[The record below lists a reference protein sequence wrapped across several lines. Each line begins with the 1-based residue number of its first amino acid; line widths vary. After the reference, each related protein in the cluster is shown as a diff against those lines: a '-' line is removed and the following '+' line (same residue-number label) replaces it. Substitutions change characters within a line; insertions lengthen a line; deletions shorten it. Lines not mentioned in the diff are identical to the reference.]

1 MMVQLRNAH
10 EQLDLITRQA
20 RWSIW
25 AFLAILM
32 FSSTALRVTGAVIAN
47 GSLVDLTT
55 AQISHPLG
63 GALTSINVQ
72 PGSAVVKGSILMTID
87 STAIN
92 RQAQVAKMNRF
103 ELLARR
109 ARLQAEQSQ
118 RTSIDFPVSILN
130 EADLQARNAI
140 VTEQMRFRQSRSARL
155 EEERLL
161 ANQISQLEAILVQ
174 YSTQLEANKRQLE
187 LLNTELVDL
196 RALKA
201 RGLVTIPRV
210 NASERAAIQLEA
222 NHSALEASRL
232 EMEGRISALRQ
243 QQASQRHLRIE
254 QLDSE
259 LSQIARELGEQIG
272 RMETATD
279 EASKATITAPISGK
293 VEQLAYRTLGSAIP
307 GNALIM
313 TIVPTSGN
321 REVEAKVRP
330 RDIDLV
336 RHGQGVRMI
345 LATAGNTS
353 RMELGGTVNYIAAD
367 AIIDDRSGGSYYS
380 VRVALSAGSLTKARD
395 LRNGTPLEVYFVTA
409 DRSILSYLLRPLT
422 DQFMRAFRS

>member
-1 MMVQLRNAH
+1 MIVQPVKANER
-10 EQLDLITRQA
+10 LDLITRQA

-25 AFLAILM
+25 AFVAILM
-32 FSSTALRVTGAVIAN
+32 LSSTVLRLSGAVIAN
-47 GSLVDLTT
+47 GSIVDLST

-72 PGSAVVKGSILMTID
+72 SGSAVVKGSILMTVD

-92 RQAQVAKMNRF
+92 RQVQAAKTNRF

-118 RTSIDFPVSILN
+118 RASIDFPVSILN
-130 EADLQARNAI
+130 ESDPQARDAL

-155 EEERLL
+155 EEGRLL

-187 LLNTELVDL
+187 LLNAELVDL

-222 NHSALEASRL
+222 THSALVASGLEA
-232 EMEGRISALRQ
+232 EGRIAALRQ
-243 QQASQRHLRIE
+243 QYASQRHLRIE

-259 LSQIARELGEQIG
+259 LSQITRELGEQEG
-272 RMETATD
+272 RMKTATN
-279 EASKATITAPISGK
+279 EASKASIAAPISGT
-293 VEQLAYRTLGSAIP
+293 VEQLAYRTLGSGIP
-307 GNALIM
+307 GNTPIM
-313 TIVPTSGN
+313 TIVPASGN
-321 REVEAKVRP
+321 RQVEAKVKA

-336 RHGQGVRMI
+336 RHGQHVRMVI
-345 LATAGNTS
+345 ATAGKTS
-353 RMELGGTVNYIAAD
+353 RMELGGKVHYIAAD
-367 AIIDDRSGGSYYS
+367 AIIDDRSDNSYYL
-380 VRVALSAGSLTKARD
+380 VRVALNARSSTKARE

>member
-1 MMVQLRNAH
+1 MVQTRKAG

-25 AFLAILM
+25 AFLAILVL
-32 FSSTALRVTGAVIAN
+32 SSTVLRVTGAVIAN

-72 PGSAVVKGSILMTID
+72 QGSTVVKGSVLMTID
-87 STAIN
+87 STAVN
-92 RQAQVAKMNRF
+92 RQAQAAKINRF

-118 RTSIDFPVSILN
+118 RTTIDFPVSILN
-130 EADLQARNAI
+130 ATDVQARNAI

-187 LLNTELVDL
+187 LLNAELVDL

-201 RGLVTIPRV
+201 RGLVTVPRV
-210 NASERAAIQLEA
+210 NASERAAIQLES

-232 EMEGRISALRQ
+232 ETQGRISGLRQ
-243 QQASQRHLRIE
+243 QQAGQRHLRIE

-259 LSQIARELGEQIG
+259 LSQIARELGEQVG

-279 EASKATITAPISGK
+279 EASKASITAPISGK

-307 GNALIM
+307 GNAHIM
-313 TIVPTSGN
+313 TIVPPSGN
-321 REVEAKVRP
+321 RQVEAKVRP

-336 RHGQGVRMI
+336 RQRQRVRMI
-345 LATAGNTS
+345 LATAGEKS
-353 RMELGGTVNYIAAD
+353 RMELGGTVDYIAAD
-367 AIIDDRSGGSYYS
+367 VIIDDRSGNSYYS
-380 VRVALSAGSLTKARD
+380 VRVALNAGSLTKARD

>member
-1 MMVQLRNAH
+1 MIVQPGEAGERLS
-10 EQLDLITRQA
+10 LLTRQA

-25 AFLAILM
+25 AFVAILM
-32 FSSTALRVTGAVIAN
+32 LSSSVLRVTGAVIAN

-55 AQISHPLG
+55 AEIAHPVG
-63 GALTSINVQ
+63 GTLTSINVH

-87 STAIN
+87 STAID
-92 RQAQVAKMNRF
+92 RQAQAAKINRF

-109 ARLQAEQSQ
+109 ARLQAEQSG
-118 RTSIDFPVSILN
+118 RSRIDFPADVLN
-130 EADLQARNAI
+130 ESDLQARNAI

-161 ANQISQLEAILVQ
+161 ANQISQLEAIVVQ
-174 YSTQLEANKRQLE
+174 YSTQIEANKRQLE
-187 LLNTELVDL
+187 LINAELVDL

-232 EMEGRISALRQ
+232 ETEGRMAALRQ
-243 QQASQRHLRIE
+243 QHANERYVRIE

-272 RMETATD
+272 RMETATN
-279 EASKATITAPISGK
+279 EATKTIITAPVSGT

-307 GNALIM
+307 GNARIM
-313 TIVPTSGN
+313 TIVPASRN
-321 REVEAKVRP
+321 RQVEAKVNP

-336 RHGQGVRMI
+336 ISGQRVRMI
-345 LATAGNTS
+345 LATAGDTS
-353 RMELGGTVNYIAAD
+353 RMELDGKVDYIAAD
-367 AIIDDRSGGSYYS
+367 ATIDDRSGNSYYS
-380 VRVALSAGSLTKARD
+380 VRVSLNAGALSKARE
-395 LRNGTPLEVYFVTA
+395 LRNGTPVEVYFVTT
-409 DRSILSYLLRPLT
+409 DRSLLSYLLRPLSN
-422 DQFMRAFRS
+422 QLIRAFRS